1 MLNAYDEIKCNIMKK
16 MCRITITSRGDMRAD
31 LHPLASPARTLWN
44 HKSSHGPN
52 HLAHTQ
58 PAHGKRIPMYHA
70 GAHPTRPPKHSG
82 CICPPPSV
90 EKKTLGP
97 KQAIRKTLFRV
108 PKTFRKPNFQKH
120 SKNTK
125 NTKKTLFFS
134 KNLVLFQKA
143 LFF

>member
-31 LHPLASPARTLWN
+31 LHPLASPALTLWN

-90 EKKTLGP
+90 EKKHSVRNKPSGKHCFGYQKPSENLTSQNTQ
-97 KQAIRKTLFRV
+97 KTVKTL
-108 PKTFRKPNFQKH
+108 N
-120 SKNTK
+120 KNC
-125 NTKKTLFFS
+125 F
-134 KNLVLFQKA
+134 
-143 LFF
+143 